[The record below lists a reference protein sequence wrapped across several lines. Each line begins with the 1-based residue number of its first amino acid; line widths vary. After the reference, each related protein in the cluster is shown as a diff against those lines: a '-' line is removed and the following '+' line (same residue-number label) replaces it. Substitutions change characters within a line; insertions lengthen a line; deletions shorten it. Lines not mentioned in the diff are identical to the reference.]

1 MATAAL
7 QTASLEAWLF
17 RTVHICGKGC
27 GTAFA
32 CRALERRFS

>member
-17 RTVHICGKGC
+17 RTVHICGK
-27 GTAFA
+27 AV
-32 CRALERRFS
+32 ERRSRVVP